1 MKSKLINSISY
12 AWKSK
17 KVWWYTA
24 TARTKARFART
35 TLGGFW
41 LGLSNLLS
49 IASLATVYGTVFKV
63 NDFNEYVVY
72 LGVGFV
78 SWIALASSISSA
90 PQLFEIN
97 APQLLNTNTNHIFY
111 TLEEWAFQLQ
121 TFSQSIG
128 MVLIGLSFFQNSLF
142 LNLFTLG
149 IFPLMNLLIFMYW
162 FPVIIALIGLRYKDL
177 YQLIPIILQLVF
189 LISPFLYEKETLG
202 SYSWIADL
210 NPLYQVINSFRET
223 LLTGD
228 LSLKKFI
235 PITLINIIGTLIA
248 IKILNRSKKVLPFL
262 I

>member
-1 MKSKLINSISY
+1 MKNELISALTYS
-12 AWKSK
+12 WKSK
-17 KVWWYTA
+17 SVWWYTA

-49 IASLATVYGTVFKV
+49 IASLAAVYGTVFKV
-63 NDFNEYVVY
+63 SNFNEYVVY

-78 SWIALASSISSA
+78 SWTALASSISSA
-90 PQLFEIN
+90 PKLFETN
-97 APQLLNTNTNHIFY
+97 AAQLLNTNTKHIFY
-111 TLEEWAFQLQ
+111 TLEEWAFQIQ

-128 MVLIGLSFFQNSLF
+128 MVLIGLSFFQN
-142 LNLFTLG
+142 NLFINLLTLG
-149 IFPLMNLLIFMYW
+149 IFPLINLLIFMYW
-162 FPVIIALIGLRYKDL
+162 FPVFIAIIGLRYKDF

-189 LISPFLYEKETLG
+189 LLSPFLYEKETLG

-210 NPLYQVINSFRET
+210 NPLYQVINSLRET

-235 PITLINIIGTLIA
+235 PITIINVFGTIYA
-248 IKILNRSKKVLPFL
+248 ISILNRSKKVLPFL